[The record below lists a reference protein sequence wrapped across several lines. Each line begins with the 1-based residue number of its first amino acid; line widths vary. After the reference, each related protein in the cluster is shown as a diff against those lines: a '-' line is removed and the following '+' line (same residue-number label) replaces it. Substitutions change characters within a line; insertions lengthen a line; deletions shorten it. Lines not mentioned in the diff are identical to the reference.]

1 MSVRIM
7 IDFINLLNV
16 DIEWVIDE
24 TERISRNLVHISCNI
39 LTREMLVRLCRTES
53 DFSYK

>member
-24 TERISRNLVHISCNI
+24 TERISRNRVHISCNI
-39 LTREMLVRLCRTES
+39 LTREMLVRLRRTES